1 MAHPVW
7 LPEKFADNPPFEG
20 LAPSAQYSEPRIVPA
35 AFVTER
41 MEFQVSPL
49 PVTEVGVGTAAA
61 RVLTIQAKTGTLLE
75 GV

>member
-7 LPEKFADNPPFEG
+7 LPEKFADKPPFEG
-20 LAPSAQYSEPRIVPA
+20 LAPMVQYNEPRIVAA
-35 AFVTER
+35 AFVTEI

-49 PVTEVGVGTAAA
+49 PVTEVGAGTAAA
-61 RVLTIQAKTGTLLE
+61 RVFTIQAKTGTLLE